1 MRTGD
6 KVICI
11 NNRYQEEY
19 ISIGSPYVIH
29 KIEGFFVYLK
39 GVRNSFGHMMF
50 SIHRFKKA

>member
-1 MRTGD
+1 MKEGT

-11 NNRYQEEY
+11 NNFNEEEHLSVGASY
-19 ISIGSPYVIH
+19 EIYKIDGSY
-29 KIEGFFVYLK
+29 VYLK